1 MIPEEGHAVR
11 AIRPRERPLQAL
23 GIVHVGR
30 HHFGARPRQFLRF
43 LRLHVARDCPRC
55 ETARR
60 IVQNRAYQAAALCAR
75 GAHYRNDFLVS
86 HGTHDTLLPILPTT
100 PQRPIGLLHA
110 TAMVVGIII
119 GASIFVQPSE
129 INRHV
134 PTVSGVLSVWLAAGI
149 LTLFGALV
157 CAQLSAAFPRTGG
170 VYVFLTETLSPACG
184 FLWGWAMFWSA
195 HSGIIAASSV
205 ILARY
210 VAFFVPLD
218 DTGIRAV
225 AIAAIIPKVAPILLL
240 LGMAAIL
247 ATPATHPLAAPT
259 PPPPAPFREFALAVS
274 AALFT
279 FGGWHMVTY
288 TAGETR
294 DPTRTIPRALLIGT
308 LTVTVLYVLLNA
320 AYLYLLPI
328 GRVIASPRVAAD
340 AAQAVAGPRGA
351 SLISALVI
359 LSAIG
364 VLNGVI
370 LAGPRTY
377 YAMAREGLA
386 FRWLASLRHA
396 IVLQAVWSCILVVTG
411 TYRALFTRVVYTE
424 WLFFALMAVG
434 LMRLRRRV
442 SFVPVVFAIAAVIV
456 AAIQIAADPMQAAT
470 GLLIVVLGLP
480 VYHYWHAHH

>member
-1 MIPEEGHAVR
+1 MASP
-11 AIRPRERPLQAL
+11 P
-23 GIVHVGR
+23 
-30 HHFGARPRQFLRF
+30 
-43 LRLHVARDCPRC
+43 D
-55 ETARR
+55 
-60 IVQNRAYQAAALCAR
+60 
-75 GAHYRNDFLVS
+75 
-86 HGTHDTLLPILPTT
+86 
-100 PQRPIGLLHA
+100 RPIGLLHA

-119 GASIFVQPSE
+119 GAAIFVQPSE

-134 PTVSGVLSVWLAAGI
+134 PTVPGVLSVWIAAGI
-149 LTLFGALV
+149 LTLCGALV

-170 VYVFLTETLSPACG
+170 VYVFLKETLSPAFG

-210 VAFFVPLD
+210 VAWFIPLD

-225 AIAAIIPKVAPILLL
+225 AIAGIVTFSFVNYLGVRQGSMLQTVVTISKVVAIRIL
-240 LGMAAIL
+240 LGMAAFL
-247 ATPATHPLAAPT
+247 GSRYPLGPAHASAGVPSGSGYPLG
-259 PPPPAPFREFALAVS
+259 PAPFREFVLAVS
-274 AALFT
+274 AALFA

-294 DPTRTIPRALLIGT
+294 DPVRTIPRALLIGT
-308 LTVTVLYVLLNA
+308 LTVTALYVLLNA

-328 GRVIASPRVAAD
+328 SRVIASPRVAAD

-359 LSAIG
+359 LSATG

-396 IVLQAVWSCILVVTG
+396 IVLQALWSCILVATG
-411 TYRALFTRVVYTE
+411 TYRALFTRVIYTE
-424 WLFFALMAVG
+424 WLFFALMAIG
-434 LMRLRRRV
+434 LMRLRGRLA
-442 SFVPVVFAIAAVIV
+442 FVPVTFAIAAVIV

-480 VYHYWHAHH
+480 VYRYWHAHH

>member
-1 MIPEEGHAVR
+1 MP
-11 AIRPRERPLQAL
+11 
-23 GIVHVGR
+23 
-30 HHFGARPRQFLRF
+30 
-43 LRLHVARDCPRC
+43 D
-55 ETARR
+55 
-60 IVQNRAYQAAALCAR
+60 
-75 GAHYRNDFLVS
+75 
-86 HGTHDTLLPILPTT
+86 
-100 PQRPIGLLHA
+100 RPIGLLHA
-110 TAMVVGIII
+110 TAMVVGIIV

-134 PTVSGVLSVWLAAGI
+134 PTVQGVLSVWIAAGI

-157 CAQLSAAFPRTGG
+157 CARLSAAFPRTGG
-170 VYVFLTETLSPACG
+170 VYVFLKETLSPAFG

-205 ILARY
+205 VFARY
-210 VAFFVPLD
+210 VAYFIPLG

-225 AIAAIIPKVAPILLL
+225 AIAGILTLSCVNYLGVRQGSLLQTVVTISKVVAIFLL
-240 LGMAAIL
+240 LGMVVFLGSPAA
-247 ATPATHPLAAPT
+247 HSQAAW
-259 PPPPAPFREFALAVS
+259 PPPSAGFREFVLAVS
-274 AALFT
+274 AALFA

-294 DPTRTIPRALLIGT
+294 DPVRTIPRALLIGT
-308 LTVTVLYVLLNA
+308 LSVTAIYVLLNA

-328 GRVIASPRVAAD
+328 DRVIASPRVAAD

-359 LSAIG
+359 LSATG

-377 YAMAREGLA
+377 YAMAKEGLA
-386 FRWLASLRHA
+386 FRWLGSLRHA
-396 IVLQAVWSCILVVTG
+396 IVLQAAWSCILVATG
-411 TYRALFTRVVYTE
+411 TYRALFTRVIYTE
-424 WLFFALMAVG
+424 WLFFALMAIG
-434 LMRLRRRV
+434 LMRLRGRLA
-442 SFVPVVFAIAAVIV
+442 FVPVIFAIAAVVV
-456 AAIQIAADPMQAAT
+456 AVIQIAADPLQAAT